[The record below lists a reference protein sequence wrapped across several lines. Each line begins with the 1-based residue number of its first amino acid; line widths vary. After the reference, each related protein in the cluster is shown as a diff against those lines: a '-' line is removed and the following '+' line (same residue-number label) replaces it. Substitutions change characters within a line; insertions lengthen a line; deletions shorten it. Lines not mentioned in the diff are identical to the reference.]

1 MLTMQ
6 NGSEFLGFGPKV
18 ECPKCHNRTN
28 PSIKQEYFKSQAFLI
43 PIANKRGKIFC
54 QCDTCESAWLLEKS
68 EALVLLDEGKEYTKS
83 VLMLLDSKDRQS
95 IYKRLNSLGAHSIVA
110 YLGS

>member
-6 NGSEFLGFGPKV
+6 NGSDTLGYGPKL
-18 ECPKCHNRTN
+18 ECPKCHNSIN

-43 PIANKRGKIFC
+43 PIANKRGRIFC
-54 QCDTCESAWLLEKS
+54 QCDTCEAAWLLEKS
-68 EALVLLDEGKEYTKS
+68 EAMALLDSGKDFTKS
-83 VLMLLDSKDRQS
+83 VLMRLDPKHRQS
-95 IYKRLNSLGAHSIVA
+95 IYKRLNDFGAHGIVA